1 MNVNKSSYLYW
12 LNIESVNVSNTIIFY
27 QKIIEIYSSSN
38 GIYGAPKITA
48 ILNNSN
54 YKCSVSN
61 VSRAM
66 VILGIKSIVTKSFPK
81 RKSTLTNEEKKLI
94 VNLIKD
100 LGINHLNQVWTT
112 DITYIHT
119 INEGTFYLISY
130 IDYYSKKVV
139 SWGLFENQKT
149 DKLIIV
155 LKKAI
160 KNRNPNPGLIIHS
173 DKGSQMRSKLY
184 REFLNNN
191 HFVYSYTSLDHS
203 CDENAAQESFHSLLK
218 KEWLYQKKIYT
229 FEDAYREI
237 FNYIEGFYNPIRIHS
252 SIGYLSPSDF
262 EKKLEGVKNP
272 L

>member
-1 MNVNKSSYLYW
+1 M
-12 LNIESVNVSNTIIFY
+12 
-27 QKIIEIYSSSN
+27 
-38 GIYGAPKITA
+38 
-48 ILNNSN
+48 
-54 YKCSVSN
+54 
-61 VSRAM
+61 
-66 VILGIKSIVTKSFPK
+66 
-81 RKSTLTNEEKKLI
+81 
-94 VNLIKD
+94 
-100 LGINHLNQVWTT
+100 NQVWTT

-149 DKLIIV
+149 DKLIII

-184 REFLNNN
+184 RKFLNNN

-262 EKKLEGVKNP
+262 EKKIRGC
-272 L
+272 